1 MSLRDSDRL
10 CDTCA
15 KVKFRAL
22 EEGCARQ
29 SNQQL
34 EFDEFWDFSRVLNE
48 TNCPLCRLLIWCFQT
63 DGSFDLA
70 EVGKLDLLCGVYIG
84 HELQVFLEWKERDQ
98 DPAIVFKCVEVR
110 AAF

>member
-1 MSLRDSDRL
+1 MLTPYL
-10 CDTCA
+10 
-15 KVKFRAL
+15 V
-22 EEGCARQ
+22 
-29 SNQQL
+29 
-34 EFDEFWDFSRVLNE
+34 
-48 TNCPLCRLLIWCFQT
+48 FQT

-84 HELQVFLEWKERDQ
+84 HELQVGVERTGSR